1 MRIALAQFNPTL
13 GDIESNATD
22 ILEAAGIAQEEDVDL
37 LVLPPHALTGWPLEG
52 LAEHLPFLDAVREQL
67 TAIAEQAPVALLMAE
82 TCAQEFDGLDVAATE
97 IFVLENSMANSLGCP
112 ELALPDE
119 SFGIDFGCDGISIC
133 LEDHFDEPEA
143 EEGDTVLLEMCCDS
157 FDDAFALPAARGK
170 LERLQELARESGR
183 FVAYLNLTGAADGTV
198 FGGGSCVLTPA
209 GELIGSCS
217 ACKQEIIAFD
227 TKPLEEP
234 EVLDPHEQLLDETE
248 LIWNSAVMATRDYM
262 NKNGFADAVVGLSGG
277 IDSAVVAAIAADAIG
292 GQYVHGVLMP
302 SKYSSAGSVDDSIK
316 LAANLGIETVKIP
329 IEDAVSCL
337 HEVLAPA
344 CGGAVEGLAAEN
356 LQARIRTVYL
366 MTLSNTHGWM
376 VLNTGNKSEAAMGFS
391 TLYGDTAGAFA
402 PIGDLYKTQ
411 VYELARWRA
420 AQGASIPQEC
430 IDKEPSAELYE
441 GAKDADRLPPY
452 EQLDAVLA
460 AHIEAGMGA
469 AELKAEGFDAALVER
484 VLKTVTRNEY
494 KRRNEPAAPHLG
506 GIALTGQRCWPVSN
520 GWTDRG

>member
-1 MRIALAQFNPTL
+1 MRIALAQFNPKL

-22 ILEAAGIAQEEDVDL
+22 ILEAAAIAKEEDVDL
-37 LVLPPHALTGWPLEG
+37 LVMPPHALTGWPLDG
-52 LAEHLPFLDAVREQL
+52 LAEHPPFLDAVREQL
-67 TAIAEQAPVALLMAE
+67 SSIAEQAPVALLMAE
-82 TCAQEFDGLDVAATE
+82 TTAQDFEGLDVAATE
-97 IFVLENSMANSLGCP
+97 LFVLENSMPNSLGCP

-133 LEDHFDEPEA
+133 LEDHFEEPVA
-143 EEGDTVLLEMCCDS
+143 EEGDTVLLELCCDT
-157 FDDAFALPAARGK
+157 FDSPYALPAARGK

-183 FVAYLNLTGAADGTV
+183 FVAYLNLTGAADATV
-198 FGGGSCVLTPA
+198 FAGGSCVLTPA

-217 ACKQEIIAFD
+217 ACKQELISFD

-234 EVLDPHEQLLDETE
+234 ELLDAQEQLVDETE

-262 NKNGFADAVVGLSGG
+262 NKNGFADAVIGLSGG

-302 SKYSSAGSVDDSIK
+302 SKYSSTGSVDDSVL
-316 LAANLGIETVKIP
+316 LAANLGIETVKIS
-329 IEDAVSCL
+329 IEQPVETF
-337 HEVLAPA
+337 HQVLAAP
-344 CGGAVEGLAAEN
+344 CGGEVAGLAAEN

-366 MTLSNTHGWM
+366 MALSNAHGWM
-376 VLNTGNKSEAAMGFS
+376 LLNTGNKSEAAMGFS

-402 PIGDLYKTQ
+402 PLGELYKTQ

-420 AQGASIPQEC
+420 AQGPSIPQAC

-441 GAKDADRLPPY
+441 GARDADRLPPY
-452 EQLDAVLA
+452 ELLDTVLA

-469 AELKAEGFDAALVER
+469 RELKEEGFDPKLVDR
-484 VLKTVTRNEY
+484 VLKTVARNEY
-494 KRRNEPAAPHLG
+494 KRRNEPIAPQLG
-506 GIALTGQRCWPVSN
+506 GVALSTMRCWPVTN